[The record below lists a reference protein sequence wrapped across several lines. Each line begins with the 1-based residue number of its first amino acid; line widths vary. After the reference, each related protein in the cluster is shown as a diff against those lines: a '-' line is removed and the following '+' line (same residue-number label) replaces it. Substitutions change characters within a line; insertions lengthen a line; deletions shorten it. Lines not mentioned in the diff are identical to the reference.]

1 MAGKS
6 GNKLTARQVKNR
18 LDAELVGNVSLR
30 VLNTDR
36 PDTWEVQ
43 GRGELQ
49 LAVLLDG
56 FAGEGL
62 VAGLV
67 VGLFDGFVLGEL
79 LLCVGAG
86 ASGIGCELVATELNF
101 GG

>member
-1 MAGKS
+1 MPETK
-6 GNKLTARQVKNR
+6 VVF
-18 LDAELVGNVSLR
+18 EVGVG
-30 VLNTDR
+30 VG
-36 PDTWEVQ
+36 V
-43 GRGELQ
+43 G
-49 LAVLLDG
+49 LLDG